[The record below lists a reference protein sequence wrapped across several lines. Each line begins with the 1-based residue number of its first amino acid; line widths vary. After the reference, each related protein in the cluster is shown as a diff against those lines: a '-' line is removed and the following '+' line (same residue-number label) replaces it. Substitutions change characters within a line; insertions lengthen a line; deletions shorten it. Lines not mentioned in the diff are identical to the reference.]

1 LAGNRVMVPDK
12 ESRLDNGAN
21 GARGFFGFQDS
32 N

>member
-1 LAGNRVMVPDK
+1 MVPDK